1 MCEFYSTPQGG
12 VMMVSDSGTAQ
23 YSLSDFQ
30 LTEQL
35 LDIIRT
41 DYPKAYAAL
50 AEQYKES
57 ARNKQ
62 YYKFR
67 IVHRWLRCNCGSYDM
82 LSEDFINGQ
91 FHTEQV
97 ACPLRGECPQEGIV
111 CMSHRLL
118 AARQQEITVLLV
130 DGLTAQQ
137 IADQLGI
144 SINTVNNTIQRIK
157 EKLGVKRTIQIVQW
171 YLKR

>member
-12 VMMVSDSGTAQ
+12 VMVVSDSGTAQ

-35 LDIIRT
+35 LEIIRK

-50 AEQYKES
+50 SEQYKES
-57 ARNKQ
+57 AKNKQ
-62 YYKFR
+62 YFKFR

-82 LSEDFINGQ
+82 LSEDFRSGHFQ
-91 FHTEQV
+91 TEQV
-97 ACPLRGECPQEGIV
+97 SCPLRGECTQEGIV
-111 CMSHRLL
+111 CMSNRKL